1 MTTQRVEQLFGAA
14 WEDVLASGAP
24 AMSVGTIQRV
34 EYRPFVDRIFSGD
47 SAFIRDMVRSIYAG
61 DVYVFLNVYQPP
73 MLKALKDASYRWAS
87 QQPTQEPKLVDGVPD
102 YRSRR
107 DWHAEEKGGYSS
119 TYDMMHFYRW
129 NGDPLGVFNL
139 FADQYRLLR
148 VISGFAPDA
157 VAGNLPSD
165 GIVDRI
171 EISHYPRGIGGIAF
185 HSDPL
190 MAQRF
195 QLTLTLTEFGK
206 DFKKGGFAV
215 GSQDGQIVRVEPL
228 APIGSMFGFMP
239 SVCHGVEVID
249 PDLPVDWE
257 GPTGRWYASTSMV
270 TSAAVAKR
278 EVTKPVAGYP
288 TLREQIH
295 RFQKQGVQA
304 R

>member
-1 MTTQRVEQLFGAA
+1 MTTQGVEQLFGAA
-14 WEDVLASGAP
+14 WDEVLAAGAP

-34 EYRPFVDRIFSGD
+34 EYHPFVDRIFSGD
-47 SAFIRDMVRSIYAG
+47 RGLVRDLVRSIYAG
-61 DVYVFLNVYQPP
+61 DVYVFLNAYQPQV
-73 MLKALKDASYRWAS
+73 LKELKGASYRWAS
-87 QQPTQEPKLVDGVPD
+87 GQPTQEPKLVDGVPD

-107 DWHAEEKGGYSS
+107 DWHAEDKGGYSS

-129 NGDPLGVFNL
+129 NGDPLGVFKI

-157 VAGNLPSD
+157 IAGNRPSD
-165 GIVDRI
+165 GIVDRV
-171 EISHYPRGIGGIAF
+171 EISHYPTGVGGIAF

-215 GSQDGQIVRVEPL
+215 GSKDGEIVRVEPL

-270 TSAAVAKR
+270 TSETVAKR

-288 TLREQIH
+288 TLREQIYQ
-295 RFQKQGVQA
+295 FQRQGV
-304 R
+304 